1 MLRSFKHRLYPNRHQ
16 QEQLTAML
24 GAFCDLYNA
33 GLQQRIEAYRR
44 QKITL
49 GYTCQANE
57 LKAVRATN
65 ERLAGFSYSAEQ
77 QVLRRLDKAFRAFF
91 RRLRTG
97 SKAGFPRFQAKSRFD
112 SAEFRVGDGLT
123 IRKNNRLGIVGIP
136 GQIKVK
142 WHRTLPT
149 EAKVGVAVVSRSCGK
164 WYVCFQVELPTA
176 EIVARNGPDIGI
188 DVGLSSLIATSNGE
202 TVAAPRWTRKAAK
215 KQRRLQRA
223 LARCR
228 RNSRRRLKV
237 KRNLAR
243 HSARTANCRRDF
255 LHKLSRA
262 LVNRYAVIAIE
273 DLSVDRLARS
283 MLAKSV
289 HDAAWGQLRQFLTY
303 KAESAGSEVIA
314 VDPRGTSQLCSE
326 CGGHVP
332 KTLAVRWH
340 DCPECGYSADRDVN
354 AARNVLLR
362 AKLLRPGTGLG
373 AQSVPGAAKLAPE
386 AVCFS

>member
-1 MLRSFKHRLYPNRHQ
+1 MFRSFKYRLYPNRQQ

-33 GLQQRIEAYRR
+33 SLQQRIEAYRR
-44 QKITL
+44 QGLAL
-49 GYTCQANE
+49 GYVQQANE
-57 LKAVRATN
+57 LKATRVAD

-77 QVLRRLDKAFRAFF
+77 QILRRLDKAFRAFF
-91 RRLRTG
+91 RRLKTTA
-97 SKAGFPRFQAKSRFD
+97 KAGFPRFQAKSRFD

-123 IRKNNRLGIVGIP
+123 IRKNNRLGLVGIP

-142 WHRTLPT
+142 WHRTLPA
-149 EAKVGVAVVSRSCGK
+149 EAKVGAAVISRSCGK
-164 WYVCFQVELPTA
+164 WYVCFQIELPDV
-176 EIVARNGPDIGI
+176 EIAQRNSPAIGI
-188 DVGLSSLIATSNGE
+188 DVGLSSLIATSDGE
-202 TVAAPRWTRKAAK
+202 TVNAPRWTRKAAK

-228 RNSRRRLKV
+228 RNSKRRLKV

-243 HSARTANCRRDF
+243 HSASTANRRRDF
-255 LHKLSRA
+255 LHKLSRS
-262 LVNRYAVIAIE
+262 LVDRYTLIAIE
-273 DLSVDRLARS
+273 DLNVERLARS

-314 VDPRGTSQLCSE
+314 VDPRGTSQVCSE
-326 CGGHVP
+326 CGCSVP
-332 KTLAVRWH
+332 KTLAERWH
-340 DCPECGYSADRDVN
+340 DCPECGYSANRDVN

-362 AKLLRPGTGLG
+362 ASLLRPGTGLG
-373 AQSVPGAAKLAPE
+373 APSVPVAA
-386 AVCFS
+386 

>member
-1 MLRSFKHRLYPNRHQ
+1 MFRSFKYRLYPNRQQ

-44 QKITL
+44 QGLAL
-49 GYTCQANE
+49 GYVQQANE
-57 LKAVRATN
+57 LKATRVAD

-77 QVLRRLDKAFRAFF
+77 QILRRLDKAFRAFF
-91 RRLRTG
+91 RRLKTTA
-97 SKAGFPRFQAKSRFD
+97 KAGFPRFQAKSRFD

-123 IRKNNRLGIVGIP
+123 IRKNNRLGLVGIP

-142 WHRTLPT
+142 WHRTLPA
-149 EAKVGVAVVSRSCGK
+149 EAKVGAAVISRSCGK
-164 WYVCFQVELPTA
+164 WYVCFQIELPDV
-176 EIVARNGPDIGI
+176 EIAQRNSPAIGI
-188 DVGLSSLIATSNGE
+188 DVGLSSLIATSDGE
-202 TVAAPRWTRKAAK
+202 TVNAPRWTRKAAK

-228 RNSRRRLKV
+228 RNSKRRLKV

-243 HSARTANCRRDF
+243 HSASTANRRRDF
-255 LHKLSRA
+255 LHKLSRS
-262 LVNRYAVIAIE
+262 LVDRYTLIAIE
-273 DLSVDRLARS
+273 DLNVERLARS

-314 VDPRGTSQLCSE
+314 VDPRGTSQVCSE
-326 CGGHVP
+326 CGCSVP
-332 KTLAVRWH
+332 KTLAERWH
-340 DCPECGYSADRDVN
+340 DCPECGYSANRDVN

-362 AKLLRPGTGLG
+362 ASLLRPGTGLG
-373 AQSVPGAAKLAPE
+373 APSVPVAA
-386 AVCFS
+386 

>member
-1 MLRSFKHRLYPNRHQ
+1 MFRSFKYRLYPNRQQ

-44 QKITL
+44 QGLAL
-49 GYTCQANE
+49 GYVQQANE
-57 LKAVRATN
+57 LKATRVAD

-77 QVLRRLDKAFRAFF
+77 QILRRLDKAFRAFF
-91 RRLRTG
+91 RRLKTTA
-97 SKAGFPRFQAKSRFD
+97 KAGFPRFQAKSRFD

-123 IRKNNRLGIVGIP
+123 IRKNNRLGLVGIP

-142 WHRTLPT
+142 WHRTLPA
-149 EAKVGVAVVSRSCGK
+149 EAKVGAAVISRSCGK
-164 WYVCFQVELPTA
+164 WYVCFQIELPDV
-176 EIVARNGPDIGI
+176 EIAQRNSPAIGI
-188 DVGLSSLIATSNGE
+188 DVGLSSLIATSDGE
-202 TVAAPRWTRKAAK
+202 TVNAPRWTRKAAK

-228 RNSRRRLKV
+228 RNSKRRLKV

-243 HSARTANCRRDF
+243 HSASTANRRRDF
-255 LHKLSRA
+255 LHKLSRS
-262 LVNRYAVIAIE
+262 LVDRYTLIAIE
-273 DLSVDRLARS
+273 DLNVGRLARS

-314 VDPRGTSQLCSE
+314 VDPRGTSQVCSE
-326 CGGHVP
+326 CGCSVP
-332 KTLAVRWH
+332 KTLAERWH
-340 DCPECGYSADRDVN
+340 DCPECGYSANRDVN

-362 AKLLRPGTGLG
+362 ASLLRPGTGLG
-373 AQSVPGAAKLAPE
+373 APSVPVAA
-386 AVCFS
+386 